1 MIQKTIKQQNI
12 LQITILLIFM
22 FLCPIPLK
30 TANGVD
36 GNELFKIT
44 VIDVGKGDCIL
55 IQTGEHTVMIDT
67 GYKNTAE
74 NVIQFLKDHNITTID
89 TMIIS
94 HFHKDHVG
102 GAAALINSRI
112 PIKTIYMPDYKG
124 TRSVYEDMIAAL
136 ETHPEIEVIRLKEAR
151 SFTLGGAE
159 YDIFPSSIAFDGDN
173 DNNVSMAAMVKTD
186 AHSAFKRSGLKY
198 INIPDN
204 VTSIDEKAFI
214 LSEALERVKL
224 PAGLDAIKKNTFE
237 GCTGLT
243 DITIPESV
251 TSIKASAFFGCE
263 SFMDIWFTGTEEQ
276 WRKMELKKKWDEGTP
291 PTKNIHFNSED
302 PDMPDA
308 PDEPDEPDEDRRSG
322 SSFFRMQTLPATGFS
337 SRFPETL
344 PSQPSGTEYK
354 DSGLTLLTCEDEL
367 PEGGYASR
375 RVILAKPIY

>member
-1 MIQKTIKQQNI
+1 
-12 LQITILLIFM
+12 
-22 FLCPIPLK
+22 
-30 TANGVD
+30 
-36 GNELFKIT
+36 
-44 VIDVGKGDCIL
+44 
-55 IQTGEHTVMIDT
+55 
-67 GYKNTAE
+67 
-74 NVIQFLKDHNITTID
+74 
-89 TMIIS
+89 
-94 HFHKDHVG
+94 
-102 GAAALINSRI
+102 
-112 PIKTIYMPDYKG
+112 
-124 TRSVYEDMIAAL
+124 MIAAL
-136 ETHPEIEVIRLKEAR
+136 KTHRKIEVIRLKEAR
-151 SFTLGGAE
+151 SFTLVGVN
-159 YDIFPSSIAFDGDN
+159 YDLYPSSIAFDGDN
-173 DNNVSMAAMVKTD
+173 DNNVSMAAMVKTGT
-186 AHSAFKRSGLKY
+186 HSAFKRSGVKY

-251 TSIKASAFFGCE
+251 TSIKASAFSGCE
-263 SFMDIWFTGTEEQ
+263 SLMDIWFTGTEEQ
-276 WRKMELKKKWDEGTP
+276 WRKMERKNKWDEGTP
-291 PTKNIHFNSED
+291 PTKNIHFNSEY

-337 SRFPETL
+337 SRSPETL

-375 RVILAKPIY
+375 RVISAKPIY